1 AVNAFR
7 GGRNGPMSRQ
17 KVGRKGAPFAPPED
31 GLPNR
36 ITTMIVTSV
45 PMAPSSFWSTEA
57 TRATTRTVRAMIGHT
72 GQNWWIG
79 HPQANAPEMRSSSSP
94 ATSAKATRSATRN
107 GPVEVPV
114 ALISTVDDIYP
125 ATSSAIKT
133 IDGIT
138 PNGSP
143 DGGSLLVLSLRVAFC
158 CMAAFSKF
166 TVSGYPA

>member
-57 TRATTRTVRAMIGHT
+57 RRETARTVRAMIGHS

-94 ATSAKATRSATRN
+94 ATSEKTNRSATRN

-125 ATSSAIKT
+125 AIRSASKTSA
-133 IDGIT
+133 GIT

-143 DGGSLLVLSLRVAFC
+143 DGGSLVVLPVRVAFC
-158 CMAAFSKF
+158 CIAAFVKF
-166 TVSGYPA
+166 VVSGYP